1 MMSTGRTFRTGG
13 GEVAQPRKTF
23 PDWVLAQATASPAV
37 MLSVSDIER
46 MAKAGVVIAYKDIAG
61 HVVPDQQPER
71 PRTLEDAFWERWRR
85 ANIPTAHIYG
95 MWPPYRIST
104 HPHGDKVTVFVQ
116 PHDKAPFT
124 LEDESCLYPS
134 DALMAKLALW
144 EKTGGKE

>member
-1 MMSTGRTFRTGG
+1 MAGTYPFERHH
-13 GEVAQPRKTF
+13 QPEYL
-23 PDWVLAQATASPAV
+23 PCVLTV
-37 MLSVSDIER
+37 NDIER

-71 PRTLEDAFWERWRR
+71 PRTLEDAFWERWHR
-85 ANIPTAHIYG
+85 ANVSKDYRFEAYRRPYAVAAHQ
-95 MWPPYRIST
+95 
-104 HPHGDKVTVFVQ
+104 HGDKVTVFVQ

-124 LEDESCLYPS
+124 LEDESVLYPS